1 MKQTFKIFVEGDADK
16 RFISQLLEVIFEVP
30 VDKDNIVKTSGWNN
44 LTSPKTEET
53 YLNQMKMISAN
64 GGTNLVIFD
73 ADDDFEKRK
82 GELLLWKEHQN
93 VTFELFLFP
102 NNNDIGELE
111 DLWEQII

>member
-73 ADDDFEKRK
+73 AEDRK
-82 GELLLWKEHQN
+82 STRLNSSHN
-93 VTFELFLFP
+93 VISRMP
-102 NNNDIGELE
+102 SSA
-111 DLWEQII
+111 